1 MSPSALLDAAVTQIA
16 SIASNPIFA
25 NDTCSACQASLVA
38 AKFLAMAA
46 PEHGPALAVRLCEN
60 FNYASTVDCETT
72 YGIYTL
78 GSVMTQVIAAADVG
92 GYDGQ
97 VSAKIQ

>member
-1 MSPSALLDAAVTQIA
+1 M
-16 SIASNPIFA
+16 FA

-46 PEHGPALAVRLCEN
+46 PEQGPALAVRLCEY
-60 FNYASTVDCETT
+60 FKYTSTIDCETT

-97 VSAKIQ
+97 VSAKDK